1 MQRVDGKR
9 SLSQLATHVQI
20 DLARLQGI
28 GQVSTFSVP
37 VKVEDDGIFCICI
50 LWRLF

>member
-1 MQRVDGKR
+1 MQRVDGKL

-37 VKVEDDGIFCICI
+37 VKVEDGIFCICI
-50 LWRLF
+50 LLRLF